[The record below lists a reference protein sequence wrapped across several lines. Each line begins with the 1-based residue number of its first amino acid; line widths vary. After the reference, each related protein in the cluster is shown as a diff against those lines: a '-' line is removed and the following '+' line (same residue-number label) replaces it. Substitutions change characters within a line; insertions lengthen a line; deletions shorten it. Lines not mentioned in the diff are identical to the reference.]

1 MATRITRRSSLILG
15 AGAGAALF
23 ARPAA
28 ADWAPSRPVTLV
40 VPWAP
45 GGSTDILARVVAEQ
59 LRTPLGQPVVVE
71 NRAGAS
77 GNTGSDIVAKA
88 RPDGHTILFGSMST
102 HAMNQ
107 ALFQNM
113 PFDGVRDFTP
123 IARLA
128 FVTNTMVLHPSVPAD
143 NVQAFIDYL
152 KGRPGEVPYASAGPG
167 STNHLCG
174 ALFEQMTGTRMIH
187 VPYRGGAPA
196 VTDTVG
202 GRTMMFVTASTQSLP
217 HVRAGRLKLLAVT
230 EGQRSRMLPEIPT
243 VGETVP
249 GYEMAVWYGAF
260 GPPGLPAEI
269 TNRFNAEINRALMLP
284 AVRSRM
290 ADIGVEVLNETPA
303 EFGRILEADAAKWGR
318 VIRELGIQG
327 E

>member
-1 MATRITRRSSLILG
+1 MPKWITRRTGLQLVAG
-15 AGAGAALF
+15 AGAGLI

-28 ADWAPSRPVTLV
+28 AEWAPSRPVTIM

-59 LRTPLGQPVVVE
+59 LRGPLGQPVVVE

-77 GNTGSDIVAKA
+77 GNIGSDVVAKA
-88 RPDGHTILFGSMST
+88 APDGHTILFGSMST
-102 HAMNQ
+102 HAMNH
-107 ALFQNM
+107 ALFPSM

-128 FVTNTMVLHPSVPAD
+128 FVLNTMVLHPSVPAT
-143 NVQAFIDYL
+143 NVQEFIDYL
-152 KGRPGEVPYASAGPG
+152 KARPGEVPYASAGPG

-174 ALFEQMTGTRMIH
+174 ALFEQMTGTRMVH

-202 GRTMMFVTASTQSLP
+202 GRTMMFVTAATQSLP
-217 HVRAGRLKLLAVT
+217 HVRGGRLKMLAVT
-230 EGQRSRMLPEIPT
+230 EGRRSSLLPDVPT

-260 GPPGLPAEI
+260 GPARLPAEI
-269 TNRFNAEINRALMLP
+269 TERYNTEINRALMLP

-290 ADIGVEVLNETPA
+290 ADIGVEVVNETPQ
-303 EFGRILEADAAKWGR
+303 EFGRALVADAEKWGR